1 MTRADMKKAD
11 KIKTLE
17 AHYREH
23 RLTYVN
29 MIARRN
35 DNDLA
40 FAEDAVQEGTALA
53 LKYINSFDPKRGGFG
68 GWFRNKIFNAAYT
81 LRSREYRGTQVD
93 ISTQENS
100 PETLEFLQ
108 KVENKGQVE
117 DFIDASL
124 EEGKTREACRLHYV
138 LGYNISEVG
147 EALGCG
153 RAMVHYHLKTLK
165 DMVEEV

>member
-1 MTRADMKKAD
+1 MKKAD
-11 KIKTLE
+11 KIKLLE

-53 LKYINSFDPKRGGFG
+53 LKFINSFDPKRGGFG

-81 LRSREYRGTQVD
+81 LRSNEYRGTQVE

-108 KVENKGQVE
+108 KVENKGQVS
-117 DFIDASL
+117 DFLDKHL
-124 EEGKTREACRLHYV
+124 KDDKTLEACRLHYV
-138 LGYNISEVG
+138 IGYNIAEVG

-153 RAMVHYHLKTLK
+153 RAMVHRRLKVLK